1 MRSPEERPTAA
12 NAKSVERNIFSAGS
26 APSAVRSFVVLLGK
40 EWRELMASR
49 AWWVLL
55 LVMGPLVGVSF
66 ISAVRTYAEAS
77 GLNGTAV
84 GVGEAFSP
92 LVGIWAPTFSACE
105 LAAAFLLPFVAIRV
119 VSGDRQS
126 GALKIELQHP
136 MSSFARVGA
145 KALVL
150 LAGWFVASLAPAA
163 AVGLWRSYG
172 GSIYP
177 PELATVVLG
186 HLLNAGLTIALAAA
200 MASIS
205 DHPSTAAILTLTVTV
220 GTWIVNFV
228 AAIHGGVWERAA
240 AYTPTAMVAEFQH
253 GLIRLDVVLIAS
265 ALVLMGLTLAAIW
278 VRLGVAV
285 RRRVFDS
292 AGLLAVGAA
301 AMIACTFATASWD
314 TSESRANS
322 FPEADEAALEQVHG
336 SLHIQAHLA
345 PEDPRR
351 SDLEH
356 RALSKL
362 RRVMPKLQVQY
373 VSATSIG
380 LFEQN
385 SQHYGEIWYEL
396 DGRKVVSRVTT
407 VEGVLEAIY
416 HLAGLTVPV
425 ESDAAEFRGHPL
437 AVPPKGAATV
447 FYRLWPALVA
457 GAAFFEFRRH
467 A

>member
-1 MRSPEERPTAA
+1 MVSLS
-12 NAKSVERNIFSAGS
+12 NH
-26 APSAVRSFVVLLGK
+26 AVKPFVVLLGK

-55 LVMGPLVGVSF
+55 LLMGPLVGVSF
-66 ISAVRTYAEAS
+66 ISAVPPYAEAS

-136 MSSFARVGA
+136 MSAFARVGA
-145 KALVL
+145 KAIVL
-150 LAGWFVASLAPAA
+150 LAGWLVASLAPFA
-163 AVGLWRSYG
+163 AVLMWKSYG
-172 GSIYP
+172 GNIYA
-177 PELATVVLG
+177 PELATVIVG

-200 MASIS
+200 MASVS
-205 DHPSTAAILTLTVTV
+205 DHPSTAAV
-220 GTWIVNFV
+220 
-228 AAIHGGVWERAA
+228 
-240 AYTPTAMVAEFQH
+240 
-253 GLIRLDVVLIAS
+253 
-265 ALVLMGLTLAAIW
+265 
-278 VRLGVAV
+278 
-285 RRRVFDS
+285 
-292 AGLLAVGAA
+292 
-301 AMIACTFATASWD
+301 IACTFVTASWD
-314 TSESRANS
+314 MSESRANS
-322 FPEADEAALEQVHG
+322 FPEADEAALEQIRAP
-336 SLHIQAHLA
+336 LHIEAHLA

-362 RRVMPKLQVQY
+362 RRVMPRLQVQY

-380 LFEQN
+380 LFEQS

-396 DGRKVVSRVTT
+396 GGRKVMSRVTT
-407 VEGVLEAIY
+407 AEGVLEAIY
-416 HLAGLTVPV
+416 ELAGVAAPL
-425 ESDAAEFRGHPL
+425 ENDAAEFRGHPL

-457 GAAFFEFRRH
+457 GAAFYEFRRH